1 MVRLVME
8 SESGSEEGGD
18 RTCGAHKGW
27 GWGPKPWQA
36 LTKGVVEAVLFRK
49 PGVPVKSATRR
60 KQRGQGITAYGQG
73 GVCFLSPSFC
83 LDYGKRSL

>member
-36 LTKGVVEAVLFRK
+36 LTKGVVEAVLLRK
-49 PGVPVKSATRR
+49 SGVPVKSAKQEEAKWAGNHCLWTRR
-60 KQRGQGITAYGQG
+60 GLFPVTFI
-73 GVCFLSPSFC
+73 LS
-83 LDYGKRSL
+83 